1 MVTPSGGPSVFG
13 FAVRSDVPL
22 RFLRSGGGVETLEI
36 VTAPR
41 PRARP
46 AVEPLRDWTLP
57 GTGHEVRA
65 TLYQDGA
72 EFEYW
77 TTDVGGFRIDPAR
90 RRIEVP
96 ADADEILREQR
107 LWALPT
113 TLCYLERGDLSLHA
127 AAVEVAG
134 RAVILAAPQRF
145 GKTTLAWAFHRRG
158 HRVLSEDL
166 ACCRADPVPA
176 VLPGPAVLRMRPDV
190 YGGQAPEGTHV
201 VLERPD
207 RVFLALND
215 DRTGSS
221 APVPLA
227 GIVFLRESDEG
238 IRIEPAAPP
247 TALADLWALNFRLPT
262 GEARTQSFQRL
273 AGLAGGVRLA
283 NLYRPLRLASLD
295 DTVTTI
301 VRDLAGG

>member
-1 MVTPSGGPSVFG
+1 MTPSGGDSTFG
-13 FAVRSDVPL
+13 FKVQSNVPL
-22 RFLRSGGGVETLEI
+22 QFLRNGGGVETLEI
-36 VTAPR
+36 TAALR
-41 PRARP
+41 PRERP

-57 GTGHEVRA
+57 GTAHEVRA
-65 TLYQDGA
+65 TLYQVGS

-90 RRIEVP
+90 RRIEAP
-96 ADADEILREQR
+96 ADVDEILREQR

-113 TLCYLERGDLSLHA
+113 TLCYMERGDLSLHA

-166 ACCRADPVPA
+166 ACCRVAPEPA
-176 VLPGPAVLRMRPDV
+176 VFPGPALLRMRPDV
-190 YGGQAPEGTHV
+190 YGGQAYEGTHV

-207 RVFLALND
+207 RVFLALNA
-215 DRTGSS
+215 DRKGSS

-227 GIVFLRESDEG
+227 GIVFLRESEDG
-238 IRIEPAAPP
+238 IRVEPAEPP

-262 GEARTQSFQRL
+262 GEARTHSFQRL

-283 NLYRPLRLASLD
+283 NLYRPLRLADLD
-295 DTVTTI
+295 DTVTAI
-301 VRDLAGG
+301 EDEVAGG

>member
-1 MVTPSGGPSVFG
+1 VTPSGGDSTFG
-13 FAVRSDVPL
+13 FTVRSNVPL
-22 RFLRSGGGVETLEI
+22 RFLREGGGVETLE
-36 VTAPR
+36 VTTAPR
-41 PRARP
+41 PRERP

-65 TLYQDGA
+65 TLYQVGS

-96 ADADEILREQR
+96 ADVDEILREQR

-113 TLCYLERGDLSLHA
+113 TLCYMERGDLSLHA
-127 AAVEVAG
+127 AAVEVSG

-145 GKTTLAWAFHRRG
+145 GKTTLAWAFHRLG

-166 ACCRADPVPA
+166 ACCRVGPVPA
-176 VLPGPAVLRMRPDV
+176 VLPGPALLRMRPDV
-190 YGGQAPEGTHV
+190 YGGHAPEGTHV

-207 RVFLALND
+207 RVFLALD
-215 DRTGSS
+215 ADRKGSS

-227 GIVFLRESDEG
+227 GIVFLRESEDG
-238 IRIEPAAPP
+238 IRVEPAEPP

-262 GEARTQSFQRL
+262 GEGRTQSFQRL
-273 AGLAGGVRLA
+273 SGLAGGVRLA
-283 NLYRPLRLASLD
+283 NLYRPLRLAALD
-295 DTVTTI
+295 DTVIAI
-301 VRDLAGG
+301 VDEIEGS